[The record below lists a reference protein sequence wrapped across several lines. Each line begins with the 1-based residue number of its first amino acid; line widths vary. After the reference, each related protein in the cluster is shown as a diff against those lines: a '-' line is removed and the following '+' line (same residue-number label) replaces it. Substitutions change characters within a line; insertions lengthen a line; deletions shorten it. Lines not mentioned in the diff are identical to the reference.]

1 MKTSKIVLFSIISL
15 FVASFFL
22 SCGNKGPKVRIK
34 YTPEVSDLKA
44 DIKILRFEQD
54 LLAID
59 TANISEDL
67 EKLKEKYGDF
77 VKNFLVD
84 VLNDGK
90 ALPIA
95 DIARTFL
102 SIPETR
108 QLADS
113 IRKAYPD
120 MQFAK
125 QDIEN
130 LLRYKQH
137 YFGEKEM
144 PIKKVYTVHT
154 LYKYGAFT
162 YDDIACLGLDFFLGE
177 NHIGYMAV
185 ENLNP
190 MYKRRTL
197 SKEHLVATL
206 GAAMA
211 ENIVNENSK
220 QGGNRMI
227 DFMIQEGKKFFVKAC
242 LLPTSPDSIIYNFSN
257 FQVLYCQN
265 GEVSLWSHLG
275 KENLLFSSKKNDFQ
289 KYTFEGPFNPQA
301 NLPGNSGSWL
311 GTQIIM
317 QYADKMRKELK
328 ALQPAM
334 SAREID
340 RKVMQQV
347 LQENDSQKFI
357 KKYKPTM

>member
-1 MKTSKIVLFSIISL
+1 MKASKIVLFSIISL
-15 FVASFFL
+15 FVAGFFL
-22 SCGNKGPKVRIK
+22 SCGNNGSKARIK
-34 YTPEVSDLKA
+34 YNPEVSDLKA

-54 LLAID
+54 LLSID
-59 TANISEDL
+59 TANISEGL

-90 ALPIA
+90 ALPIE
-95 DIARTFL
+95 DIARAFL

-120 MQFAK
+120 MSFAE
-125 QDIEN
+125 QGIAE

-137 YFGEKEM
+137 YFGDKVM

-185 ENLNP
+185 ESLSP
-190 MYKRRTL
+190 FYKRRTL
-197 SKEHLVATL
+197 TKEHVVAAL
-206 GAAMA
+206 AAAMA
-211 ENIVNENSK
+211 EDIVNENSSV
-220 QGGNRMI
+220 GGNRMI
-227 DFMIQEGKKFFVKAC
+227 DIMIQEGKKFFVKAS
-242 LLPTSPDSIIYNFSN
+242 LLPTSPDSVIYNFSN

-265 GEVSLWSHLG
+265 GEVALWQHLG

-289 KYTFEGPFNPQA
+289 KYTFEGPFNPQTD
-301 NLPGNSGSWL
+301 LPGNSGSWL
-311 GTQIIM
+311 GAQIVM
-317 QYADKMRKELK
+317 QNADKMRKELK
-328 ALQPAM
+328 ALNPTM

-340 RKVMQQV
+340 RKVMQQI
-347 LQENDSQKFI
+347 LQENDSQKFL
-357 KKYKPTM
+357 KRYKPTM